1 MELRLVTVSLLLL
14 GTTAIAQTPPA
25 PTPIQPA
32 VPGQPLAPN
41 ATQNPSQDPDK
52 KQQSPEQILK
62 DLAAEKERLA
72 REISYVQDHAK
83 NQKAM
88 LAQKLAPKAQNW
100 KAIDAGVSAP
110 AFQPAQPMT
119 PRFARLATA
128 EEMASRSNDTLLLV
142 NGRAVTQGMFD
153 ELSHYLAGNP
163 AAGDETRRQQLAMF
177 ELIKIE
183 GIAAAFEDNETAER
197 VSDLLNQLAGGK
209 SINELAK
216 AVSVVR
222 GSNPEGKLDVTRNSM
237 FGPRLEQVAFATAE
251 GQRARPFR
259 HTEGVVILQV
269 DKIEKGASPEQDKV
283 HASAILV
290 PYSPDAAAVTKA
302 QTAVNTGQIDVLVR
316 DERTMAMLPSMFKQP
331 TTPPMP
337 MLAPGQGQR
346 LQEELQQLGRDMA
359 ELQKQDTPEAQQ
371 KLKMLNQ
378 RQAELMAQL
387 RAADGVAADG
397 DAAGVKPALDV
408 AMVKKQLESISAQIT
423 ALQGKTDAAS
433 LQQIDGL
440 KKAYEALKAQLGAA
454 ETPHAPT
461 EIKVD
466 GKRPVKQDTSVP
478 AKKN

>member
-14 GTTAIAQTPPA
+14 GTTALAQTPPA

-41 ATQNPSQDPDK
+41 ATQAPAQDPDK

-72 REISYVQDHAK
+72 REIAYVQEHAK

-88 LAQKLAPKAQNW
+88 LAQKLAPKPQHW

-110 AFQPAQPMT
+110 AFQPMTPMT
-119 PRFARLATA
+119 PRFARLATT
-128 EEMASRSNDTLLLV
+128 EEMANRSNDTLLLV

-153 ELSHYLAGNP
+153 ELQQFLAGNP
-163 AAGDETRRQQLAMF
+163 AAGDESRRQQVAMF

-183 GIAAAFEDNETAER
+183 GIAAAFEENETAER
-197 VSDLLNQLAGGK
+197 VGDLQNQLAAGK
-209 SINELAK
+209 SIQELAK
-216 AVSVVR
+216 SVGVVR
-222 GSNPEGKLDVTRNSM
+222 GASPEGKLEITRNSM
-237 FGPRLEQVAFATAE
+237 FGPRLEQVAFATAA

-283 HASAILV
+283 HAAAILV

-302 QTAVNTGQIDVLVR
+302 QTAVNTGQIDLLVR
-316 DERTMAMLPSMFKQP
+316 DERTMAMLPAMFKKP
-331 TTPPMP
+331 ATPPMP
-337 MLAPGQGQR
+337 VLTPDQGQR
-346 LQEELQQLGRDMA
+346 LQQELDQIGRDMA
-359 ELQKQDTPEAQQ
+359 ELQKQDNPEAQQ
-371 KLKMLNQ
+371 KLKLLNQ

-387 RAADGVAADG
+387 RAADGVSTDG
-397 DAAGVKPALDV
+397 DTTKATVDV
-408 AMVKKQLESISAQIT
+408 GMVKKQLESIAAQLA

-433 LQQIDGL
+433 LQQIEGL
-440 KKAYEALKAQLGAA
+440 KKAYETLKAQLGAA
-454 ETPHAPT
+454 AAPAAPT

-466 GKRPVKQDTSVP
+466 AKPPVKNEAVP
-478 AKKN
+478 QKKN